1 MEKVKGKFK
10 LITLVV
16 VLMTSSKVMAASN
29 EYSDFKVLNSD
40 ATGLNLIYQVPAYD
54 KSKVTM
60 NNSSYDLIE
69 IEKLP
74 LLKDKGKPQLPV
86 RIITLGIPPDANIE
100 VSVSDFKFREISQ
113 INLAIAD
120 TLGENFEPSPKKE
133 LFPQNYSTSDR
144 FYPQNLVEV
153 EKIMWVRNVKVARLR
168 IFPVQYNPL
177 RNVVRYYSEI
187 SLKVN
192 FVGPKAESYSQEKDS
207 FDKIFQNML
216 LNFEQAKNWR
226 KSQSVAQNY
235 FSPNPLASINNC
247 YKIITREDGLYKIDA
262 PALQSAGIDVSQ
274 IDPRTIQIFNGGGK
288 ALPLSNFVPRP
299 TLREM
304 AIYVAGENDGV
315 FNSSEYILF
324 YCWSVNNW
332 DYDSVN
338 NQYNHYTNN
347 YTTQNV
353 YWLTWGGS
361 FPNKRMNVKDGSLAD
376 SNPVMLNKTKARL
389 HVENDGHLAV
399 INGEIFD
406 YSRWFWLTTQSTSL
420 FLSLSGIITA
430 DTSRLKVNA
439 RFVPPT
445 IIVNSDPAIITR
457 TFGDTTEAKTASL
470 IEGLNQIELNFSRVA
485 YIDYY
490 EVEYSSRTEVRDGQ
504 LFFESPDTSGV
515 LQYNITGVTSTF
527 SLLDIT
533 DLFAVKQITNYQLA
547 GSNLSFQDTLL
558 TNQKKRYYLVSDN
571 KQKGPLSISAAIFAN
586 LKDTLSPSNAADF
599 IVISH
604 PSFLNNFSSLI
615 NLRQNQH
622 RVKLVNVEDIYNEF
636 AWGLFDPMAIRDFL
650 KFAFENW
657 SKPAPAWV
665 LLVGDGTY
673 DYRNLNG
680 VGSVNYLPP
689 LVLPG
694 SVADDNYIYFGA
706 YGFLDSDSSIG
717 TDRGIDMVVGRWPVK
732 TPAEVDIVSNKV
744 FEYETNPEFGP
755 WRNLITSIADDEFN
769 RNPGALQDERFH
781 TDDAEVLAKLHTPTS
796 FNFNKVYLMEYPL
809 DFNLKKPQAE
819 EAVIKSFNDGSLII
833 NYLGHGNPDVLA
845 HEWVFR
851 RTSDIAR
858 LTNKRRLPLIYIA
871 SCSIGFFDNPFSEG
885 MGEEFLR
892 TPDKG
897 GVAVISATRPVYAT
911 PNKTLN
917 YLVYDVLLP
926 GDSLTV
932 GEALYIAKFLRQPN
946 FNDREFIYF
955 GDPYL
960 KLGRPKLKAN
970 FTSVV
975 PDTLKAL
982 SRITVQGEVLD
993 SVGNIKTDFNG
1004 TLFLQAFDAERKRT
1018 HLIEANQDKVNYTL
1032 PGNSIFR
1039 GTFPVETG
1047 QFQAQFI
1054 VPKDIS
1060 YGGAN
1065 AKISAYVYDQTT
1077 DGAGVR
1083 DSLNI
1088 AGSDTTVNDSSGPT
1102 IDIIF
1107 TNIPGFIDG
1116 DQIPQ
1121 NSEAQIIISDS
1132 NGINITGE
1140 LGHGITLSLNDNS
1153 STTFDI
1159 TSQFEYDLGNFQK
1172 GKVIFSLPNLTP
1184 GANFLKIKAWDN
1196 LNNSTIKKVT
1206 FQTAQAGE
1214 FQITE
1219 LLNYPNPFSA
1229 QTNFTYKLTE
1239 EAEVEIKIY
1248 TLSGKLIRTIR
1259 NASGFAD
1266 YNYNTIW
1273 DGKDQDGDQVA
1284 SGVYIYKAVAKCK
1297 TSGNKK
1303 SEALGKAVVKR

>member
-16 VLMTSSKVMAASN
+16 VLMTSSKIMATSN
-29 EYSDFKVLNSD
+29 EYSDFKIISSD
-40 ATGLNLIYQVPAYD
+40 ETGVNLIYQVPD
-54 KSKVTM
+54 FERNRLSM
-60 NNSSYDLIE
+60 NNLSYDLIE
-69 IEKLP
+69 VQKSP
-74 LLKDKGKPQLPV
+74 LSKEKGKPQIPV
-86 RIITLGIPPDANIE
+86 RIIASGIPPDGNVE
-100 VSVSDFKFREISQ
+100 VTVSDFKFKEISQ
-113 INLAIAD
+113 VNLALAD
-120 TLGENFEPSPKKE
+120 TLGGDFSPPEKKT
-133 LFPQNYSTSDR
+133 LFPSNYATSDQ

-153 EKIMWVRNVKVARLR
+153 EKIMWVRNQKVARVR
-168 IFPVQYNPL
+168 IFPVQYNPA
-177 RNVVRYYSEI
+177 RNTVRYYSEI

-192 FVGPKAESYSQEKDS
+192 FIGPKTQSLPQEKDS

-216 LNFEQAKNWR
+216 INYEQAKNWR
-226 KSQSVAQNY
+226 KSQTSTPNY
-235 FSPNPLASINNC
+235 FPSNPLASSVNC
-247 YKIITREDGLYKIDA
+247 YKIITREDGLYRIDA
-262 PALQSAGIDVSQ
+262 ATLQSAGIDISQ

-299 TLREM
+299 ALQEL
-304 AIYVAGENDGV
+304 AIQVAGENDGV
-315 FNSSEYILF
+315 FNSSDYILF
-324 YCWSVNNW
+324 YGRSVSNW

-338 NQYNHYTNN
+338 NQYNRYTNN

-353 YWLTWGGS
+353 HWLTWGGS
-361 FPNKRMNVKDGSLAD
+361 FPNKRMAFKDGSLAD
-376 SNPVMLNKTKARL
+376 SNPVMVNKTKSRL
-389 HVENDGHLAV
+389 HLENDTHLAV

-406 YSRWFWLTTQSTSL
+406 YSRWFWLTTQNASL
-420 FLSLSGIITA
+420 FLSLSGIITS
-430 DTSRLKVNA
+430 DTARLKVNA

-445 IIVNSDPAIITR
+445 ITVNSDPTVITR
-457 TFGDTTEAKTASL
+457 IFGDTTEAKTASL

-490 EVEYSSRTEVRDGQ
+490 EVEYSSRAEVRDGQ
-504 LFFESPDTSGV
+504 LFFESPDSSGV
-515 LQYNITGVTSTF
+515 LQYNVTGITSTF
-527 SLLDIT
+527 SLLDVT
-533 DLFAVKQITNYQLA
+533 DLFSVKQITNYQLA

-558 TNQKKRYYLVSDN
+558 ANQKKRFYLVADN
-571 KQKGPLSISAAIFAN
+571 RQKTPLSISPAVFAN
-586 LKDTLSPSNAADF
+586 LKDTLDPSNAADF

-604 PSFLNNFSSLI
+604 PSFLNNFSSFL

-636 AWGLFDPMAIRDFL
+636 SWGLFDPMAIRDFL
-650 KFAFENW
+650 KYAFENW
-657 SKPAPAWV
+657 TKPAPAWV

-673 DYRNLNG
+673 DYRNLTG
-680 VGSVNYLPP
+680 AGSVTYLPP

-732 TPAEVDIVSNKV
+732 TTEDVDIVSHKV
-744 FEYETNPEFGP
+744 SEYETNPELGP

-769 RNPGALQDERFH
+769 RNSDGTLTERYH
-781 TDDAEVLAKLHTPTS
+781 TDDAEVLAKVHTPSS

-809 DFNLKKPQAE
+809 DFNLKKPLAE
-819 EAVIKSFNDGSLII
+819 EAVIKSFNEGSLIV

-851 RTSDIAR
+851 RTSDIQR
-858 LTNKRRLPLIYIA
+858 LTNKRKLPLIYVA

-917 YLVYDVLLP
+917 YLVYDILLP
-926 GDSLTV
+926 SDSLTI
-932 GEALYIAKFLRQPN
+932 GEALYVAKFLRQPN
-946 FNDREFIYF
+946 FNDREFIFF
-955 GDPYL
+955 GDPYT
-960 KLGRPKLKAN
+960 KLGSPKLRVN
-970 FTSVV
+970 FTSVT

-982 SRITVQGEVLD
+982 SRVTVQGEVLD
-993 SVGNIKTDFNG
+993 SLGNIKTDFNG
-1004 TLFLQAFDAERKRT
+1004 TMFLQAFDAERKRT

-1039 GTFPVETG
+1039 GTFPVSAG

-1054 VPKDIS
+1054 VPRDIS
-1060 YGGAN
+1060 YGGSN

-1077 DGAGVR
+1077 DGAGVH

-1088 AGSDTTVNDSSGPT
+1088 SGSDTTVNDSVGPT

-1121 NSEAQIIISDS
+1121 NSETQIVISDS

-1140 LGHGITLSLNDNS
+1140 LGHGITLSLNDNPS
-1153 STTFDI
+1153 STFDI

-1172 GKVIFSLPNLTP
+1172 GKVTFSLPNLTP
-1184 GANFLKIKAWDN
+1184 GSNFVKIKAWDN

-1219 LLNYPNPFSA
+1219 LLNYPNPFSS

-1248 TLSGKLIRTIR
+1248 TLSGKLIRTLK
-1259 NASGFAD
+1259 NASGLAD
-1266 YNYNTIW
+1266 YNYNTVW

-1284 SGVYIYKAVAKCK
+1284 SGVYIFKALARSKA
-1297 TSGNKK
+1297 SGNKK

>member
-1 MEKVKGKFK
+1 M
-10 LITLVV
+10 
-16 VLMTSSKVMAASN
+16 VMMSLTNLALGSG
-29 EYSDFKVLNSD
+29 YSDFKIISSD
-40 ATGLNLIYQVPAYD
+40 ETGVNLIYQVPD
-54 KSKVTM
+54 FERNRLSM
-60 NNSSYDLIE
+60 NNLSYDLIE
-69 IEKLP
+69 IEKSP
-74 LLKDKGKPQLPV
+74 LLREKGKPQLPV
-86 RIITLGIPPDANIE
+86 RIIALGIPPDANIE
-100 VSVSDFKFREISQ
+100 VSVSDYKFREISQ

-120 TLGENFEPSPKKE
+120 TLGENFESPFKKE
-133 LFPQNYSTSDR
+133 LFPQNYSTSDQ

-153 EKIMWVRNVKVARLR
+153 EKVMWVRNQKVARIR
-168 IFPVQYNPL
+168 IFPVQYNPA
-177 RNVVRYYSEI
+177 RNTVRYYSEI
-187 SLKVN
+187 SLKVD
-192 FVGPKAESYSQEKDS
+192 FVGPKTKSYSQEKDS
-207 FDKIFQNML
+207 FDKIFQNMV

-226 KSQSVAQNY
+226 KSQTSTANY
-235 FSPNPLASINNC
+235 FPANPLASAVNC
-247 YKIITREDGLYKIDA
+247 YKIITREDGLYKIDVST
-262 PALQSAGIDVSQ
+262 LQSAGIDVSQ

-299 TLREM
+299 ALREL

-315 FNSSEYILF
+315 FNSSDYILF
-324 YCWSVNNW
+324 YGWSVNNW

-361 FPNKRMNVKDGSLAD
+361 FPNKRMTVKDGSLAD
-376 SNPVMLNKTKARL
+376 SNPVMVDKTKARL
-389 HVENDGHLAV
+389 HLENDTHLAV

-406 YSRWFWLTTQSTSL
+406 YSRWFWLTTQSTNL
-420 FLSLSGIITA
+420 FLSLSGIITS
-430 DTSRLKVNA
+430 DTTRLKVNA

-445 IIVNSDPAIITR
+445 IIVNTDPAIITR

-470 IEGLNQIELNFSRVA
+470 IEGLNQIELIFSRVA

-490 EVEYSSRTEVRDGQ
+490 EVEYSSRAEARDGQ
-504 LFFESPDTSGV
+504 LFFESRDTSGV

-558 TNQKKRYYLVSDN
+558 ANQKKRYYLVADN
-571 KQKGPLSISAAIFAN
+571 KQKTPLSISQAVFAN
-586 LKDTLSPSNAADF
+586 LKDTLDPSNSADF

-604 PSFLNNFSSLI
+604 PNFLNNFSSLV

-636 AWGLFDPMAIRDFL
+636 DWGLFDPMAIRDFL
-650 KFAFENW
+650 KYAFENW
-657 SKPAPAWV
+657 TKPAPAWV

-680 VGSVNYLPP
+680 AGSVTYLPP

-694 SVADDNYIYFGA
+694 SVADDNYIYFGS

-732 TPAEVDIVSNKV
+732 TTADVDIVSNKV
-744 FEYETNPEFGP
+744 SEYETNPEFGP

-769 RNPGALQDERFH
+769 RNSDGTLTERYH
-781 TDDAEVLAKLHTPTS
+781 TDDAEVLAKLHIPPS
-796 FNFNKVYLMEYPL
+796 FNLNKIYLMEYPL

-819 EAVIKSFNDGSLII
+819 EAVIKSSNDGSLIV

-851 RTSDIAR
+851 RTSDIPR
-858 LTNKRRLPLIYIA
+858 LSNKRRLPLIYIA

-932 GEALYIAKFLRQPN
+932 GEALYVAKFLRQPN

-960 KLGRPKLKAN
+960 KLGRPKLKVN
-970 FTSVV
+970 FTSVA

-982 SRITVQGEVLD
+982 SRVTVQGEVLD

-1004 TLFLQAFDAERKRT
+1004 ILFLQAFDAERKRT

-1039 GTFPVETG
+1039 GTFVVSAG

-1060 YGGAN
+1060 YGGTN

-1088 AGSDTTVNDSSGPT
+1088 AGSDTTVNDSLGPT

-1121 NSEAQIIISDS
+1121 NSEARVIISDS

-1140 LGHGITLSLNDNS
+1140 LGHGITLSLNDNP

-1172 GKVIFSLPNLTP
+1172 GKLTFSLPNLTP
-1184 GANFLKIKAWDN
+1184 GSNFLKMKAWDN

-1248 TLSGKLIRTIR
+1248 TLSGKLIRTLKS
-1259 NASGFAD
+1259 ASGLTD
-1266 YNYNTIW
+1266 YNYSTVW

-1284 SGVYIYKAVAKCK
+1284 SGVYIYKAVARSKAL
-1297 TSGNKK
+1297 GNKK
-1303 SEALGKAVVKR
+1303 SEALGKAVVRR

>member
-1 MEKVKGKFK
+1 MGKVKASD
-10 LITLVV
+10 LLLVV
-16 VLMTSSKVMAASN
+16 MISLTKLAVGS
-29 EYSDFKVLNSD
+29 EYSDFKIISSD
-40 ATGLNLIYQVPAYD
+40 ETGVSFIYQVPD
-54 KSKVTM
+54 FERNRLSM
-60 NNSSYDLIE
+60 NNLSYDLIE
-69 IEKLP
+69 IEKSP
-74 LLKDKGKPQLPV
+74 LLKDKGKPQIPV
-86 RIITLGIPPDANIE
+86 RIIALGIPPDANIE

-113 INLAIAD
+113 INLAVAD
-120 TLGENFEPSPKKE
+120 TLGENIESSFKKE
-133 LFPQNYSTSDR
+133 LFPQDYSTSDQ
-144 FYPQNLVEV
+144 FYPQNLAEV
-153 EKIMWVRNVKVARLR
+153 EKIMWVRNQKVARIRL
-168 IFPVQYNPL
+168 FPVQYNPL

-192 FVGPKAESYSQEKDS
+192 FVGPKTQSYSQEKDS

-216 LNFEQAKNWR
+216 INFDQAKNWR
-226 KSQSVAQNY
+226 KSQSVTPNY
-235 FSPNPLASINNC
+235 FSTNPLASAVNC
-247 YKIITREDGLYKIDA
+247 YKIITREDGLYRIDA
-262 PALQSAGIDVSQ
+262 VTLQSAGIDVSQ
-274 IDPRTIQIFNGGGK
+274 IDPRTIQIFSGGGK

-299 TLREM
+299 ALREL
-304 AIYVAGENDGV
+304 AIYVAGENDNI
-315 FNSSEYILF
+315 FNSLDYILF
-324 YCWSVNNW
+324 YGRSVNNW

-338 NQYNHYTNN
+338 NQYNRYTNN

-361 FPNKRMNVKDGSLAD
+361 FPNKRMTFKDGSLAD
-376 SNPVMLNKTKARL
+376 SNPVMVDKTKARL
-389 HVENDGHLAV
+389 HLENDTHLAV
-399 INGEIFD
+399 ISGEIFD

-420 FLSLSGIITA
+420 FLSLSGIITS
-430 DTSRLKVNA
+430 DTVKLKVNA
-439 RFVPPT
+439 RFVPPA

-470 IEGLNQIELNFSRVA
+470 IEGLNQIELNFSRTA

-490 EVEYSSRTEVRDGQ
+490 QVEYSSRAETRDGQ
-504 LFFESPDTSGV
+504 LFFESPDSSGV

-533 DLFAVKQITNYQLA
+533 DLFSVKQITNYQLA
-547 GSNLSFQDTLL
+547 SSNLSFQDTILA
-558 TNQKKRYYLVSDN
+558 NQKKRYYLVSDN
-571 KQKGPLSISAAIFAN
+571 RQKTPLSISQVVFAN
-586 LKDTLSPSNAADF
+586 LKDTLDPSNSADF

-604 PSFLNNFSSLI
+604 PGFLNNFSSFV
-615 NLRQNQH
+615 NLRQNQQ

-650 KFAFENW
+650 KYTFENW
-657 SKPAPAWV
+657 TRPAPAWV

-673 DYRNLNG
+673 DYRNLTG
-680 VGSVNYLPP
+680 AGSINYLPP

-694 SVADDNYIYFGA
+694 SVADDNFVYFGT
-706 YGFLDSDSSIG
+706 YGYLDSDSSIG

-732 TPAEVDIVSNKV
+732 TTAEVDIVANKV
-744 FEYETNPEFGP
+744 SEYETNPEFGP

-769 RNPGALQDERFH
+769 RNSDGTLTERYH
-781 TDDAEVLAKLHTPTS
+781 TDDAEVLAKLHIPPS
-796 FNFNKVYLMEYPL
+796 FNLSKVYLMEYPL

-819 EAVIKSFNDGSLII
+819 EAVIKSFNDGSLIV
-833 NYLGHGNPDVLA
+833 NYLGHGNPDVIA

-858 LTNKRRLPLIYIA
+858 LSNRKKLPLIYMA

-932 GEALYIAKFLRQPN
+932 GEALYLAKFLRQPN

-955 GDPYL
+955 GDPYT
-960 KLGRPKLKAN
+960 KLGRPKLKVN

-982 SRITVQGEVLD
+982 SRVTVQGEVLD
-993 SVGNIKTDFNG
+993 SIGNIKTDFNG

-1018 HLIEANQDKVNYTL
+1018 HLIEANQDKVDYTL

-1039 GTFPVETG
+1039 GTFPVNAG

-1054 VPKDIS
+1054 VPRDIS

-1065 AKISAYVYDQTT
+1065 AKISAYVDDDTT

-1088 AGSDTTVNDSSGPT
+1088 AGSDTIVNDSVGPT

-1140 LGHGITLSLNDNS
+1140 LGHGITLSLNDNP
-1153 STTFDI
+1153 STTFDL
-1159 TSQFEYDLGNFQK
+1159 TSQFEYDLGDFQK
-1172 GKVIFSLPNLTP
+1172 GKAIFSLPNLTP
-1184 GANFLKIKAWDN
+1184 GSNFLKIKAWDN
-1196 LNNSTIKKVT
+1196 LNNSAIKKVT

-1219 LLNYPNPFSA
+1219 LLNYPNPFSS

-1239 EAEVEIKIY
+1239 EAQVEIKIY
-1248 TLSGKLIRTIR
+1248 TLSGKLIRTLKS
-1259 NASGFAD
+1259 ASGLAD
-1266 YNYNTIW
+1266 YNYSTVW

-1284 SGVYIYKAVAKCK
+1284 SGVYIYKAIAKNK
-1297 TSGNKK
+1297 TSANKK
-1303 SEALGKAVVKR
+1303 SEAFGKAVVKR

>member
-16 VLMTSSKVMAASN
+16 VLMTSSKIMATSN
-29 EYSDFKVLNSD
+29 EYSDFKIISSD
-40 ATGLNLIYQVPAYD
+40 ETGVNLIYQVPD
-54 KSKVTM
+54 FERNRLSM
-60 NNSSYDLIE
+60 NNLSYDLIE
-69 IEKLP
+69 VQKSP
-74 LLKDKGKPQLPV
+74 LSKEKGKPQIPV
-86 RIITLGIPPDANIE
+86 RIIASGIPPDGNVE
-100 VSVSDFKFREISQ
+100 VTVSDFKFKEISQ
-113 INLAIAD
+113 VNLALAD
-120 TLGENFEPSPKKE
+120 TLGGDFSPPEKKT
-133 LFPQNYSTSDR
+133 LFPSNYATSDQ

-153 EKIMWVRNVKVARLR
+153 EKIMWVRNQKVARVR
-168 IFPVQYNPL
+168 IFPVQYNPA
-177 RNVVRYYSEI
+177 RNTVRYYSEI

-192 FVGPKAESYSQEKDS
+192 FIGPKTQSLPQEKDS

-216 LNFEQAKNWR
+216 INYEQAKNWR
-226 KSQSVAQNY
+226 KSQTSTPNY
-235 FSPNPLASINNC
+235 FPSNPLASSVNC
-247 YKIITREDGLYKIDA
+247 YKIITREDGLYRIDA
-262 PALQSAGIDVSQ
+262 ATLQSAGIDISQ

-299 TLREM
+299 ALQEL
-304 AIYVAGENDGV
+304 AIQVAGENDGV
-315 FNSSEYILF
+315 FNSSDYILF
-324 YCWSVNNW
+324 YGRSVSNW

-338 NQYNHYTNN
+338 NQYNRYTNN

-353 YWLTWGGS
+353 HWLTWGGS
-361 FPNKRMNVKDGSLAD
+361 FPNKRMAFKDGSLAD
-376 SNPVMLNKTKARL
+376 SNPVMVNKTKSRL
-389 HVENDGHLAV
+389 HLENDTHLAV

-406 YSRWFWLTTQSTSL
+406 YSRWFWLTTQNASL
-420 FLSLSGIITA
+420 FLSLSGIITS
-430 DTSRLKVNA
+430 DTARLKVNA

-445 IIVNSDPAIITR
+445 ITVNSDPTVITR
-457 TFGDTTEAKTASL
+457 IFGDTTEAKTASL

-490 EVEYSSRTEVRDGQ
+490 EVEYSSRAEVRDGQ
-504 LFFESPDTSGV
+504 LFFESPDSSGV
-515 LQYNITGVTSTF
+515 LQYNVTGITSTF
-527 SLLDIT
+527 SLLDVT
-533 DLFAVKQITNYQLA
+533 DLFSVKQITNYQLA

-558 TNQKKRYYLVSDN
+558 ANQKKRFYLVADN
-571 KQKGPLSISAAIFAN
+571 RQKTPLSISPAVFAN
-586 LKDTLSPSNAADF
+586 LKDALDPSNAADF

-604 PSFLNNFSSLI
+604 PSFLNNFSSFL

-636 AWGLFDPMAIRDFL
+636 SWGLFDPMAIRDFL
-650 KFAFENW
+650 KYAFENW
-657 SKPAPAWV
+657 TKPAPAWV

-673 DYRNLNG
+673 DYRNLTG
-680 VGSVNYLPP
+680 AGSVTYLPP

-732 TPAEVDIVSNKV
+732 TTEDVDIVSHKV
-744 FEYETNPEFGP
+744 SEYETNPELGP

-769 RNPGALQDERFH
+769 RNSDGTLTERYH
-781 TDDAEVLAKLHTPTS
+781 TDDAEVLAKVHTPSS

-809 DFNLKKPQAE
+809 DFNLKKPLAE
-819 EAVIKSFNDGSLII
+819 EAVIKSFNEGSLIV

-851 RTSDIAR
+851 RTSDIQR
-858 LTNKRRLPLIYIA
+858 LTNKRKLPLIYVA

-917 YLVYDVLLP
+917 YLVYDILLP
-926 GDSLTV
+926 SDSLTI
-932 GEALYIAKFLRQPN
+932 GEALYVAKFLRQPN
-946 FNDREFIYF
+946 FNDREFIFF
-955 GDPYL
+955 GDPYT
-960 KLGRPKLKAN
+960 KLGSPKLRVN
-970 FTSVV
+970 FTSVT

-982 SRITVQGEVLD
+982 SRVTVQGEVLD
-993 SVGNIKTDFNG
+993 SLGNIKTDFNG
-1004 TLFLQAFDAERKRT
+1004 TMFLQAFDAERKRT

-1039 GTFPVETG
+1039 GTFPVSAG

-1054 VPKDIS
+1054 VPRDIS
-1060 YGGAN
+1060 YGGSN

-1077 DGAGVR
+1077 DGAGVH

-1088 AGSDTTVNDSSGPT
+1088 SGSDTTVNDSVGPT

-1121 NSEAQIIISDS
+1121 NSETQIVISDS

-1140 LGHGITLSLNDNS
+1140 LGHGITLSLNDNPS
-1153 STTFDI
+1153 STFDI

-1172 GKVIFSLPNLTP
+1172 GKVTFSLPNLTP
-1184 GANFLKIKAWDN
+1184 GSNFVKIKAWDN

-1219 LLNYPNPFSA
+1219 LLNYPNPFSS

-1248 TLSGKLIRTIR
+1248 TLSGKLIRTLK
-1259 NASGFAD
+1259 NASGLAD
-1266 YNYNTIW
+1266 YNYNTVW

-1284 SGVYIYKAVAKCK
+1284 SGVYIFKALARSKA
-1297 TSGNKK
+1297 SGNKK

>member
-1 MEKVKGKFK
+1 MGKVKGKFK

-16 VLMTSSKVMAASN
+16 VLMTSSKIMATSN
-29 EYSDFKVLNSD
+29 EYSDFKIISSD
-40 ATGLNLIYQVPAYD
+40 ETGVSLIYQVPD
-54 KSKVTM
+54 FERNRLSM
-60 NNSSYDLIE
+60 NNLSYDLIE
-69 IEKLP
+69 VQKSP
-74 LLKDKGKPQLPV
+74 LSKEKGKPQLPV
-86 RIITLGIPPDANIE
+86 RIIALGIPPDANVEI
-100 VSVSDFKFREISQ
+100 SVSDFKFREISQ
-113 INLAIAD
+113 VNLALAD
-120 TLGENFEPSPKKE
+120 TLGGDFSPPEKKT
-133 LFPQNYSTSDR
+133 LFPSNYATSDQ
-144 FYPQNLVEV
+144 FYPQNLVEI
-153 EKIMWVRNVKVARLR
+153 EKIMWVRNQKVARVR

-177 RNVVRYYSEI
+177 RSVIRYYSEI

-192 FVGPKAESYSQEKDS
+192 FVGPKTQSLPQEKDS

-216 LNFEQAKNWR
+216 LNFDQAKNWR
-226 KSQSVAQNY
+226 KSQSVTPNY
-235 FSPNPLASINNC
+235 FPSNPLANASNC
-247 YKIITREDGLYKIDA
+247 YKIITREDGLYRINA
-262 PALQSAGIDVSQ
+262 ATLQSAGIDISQ

-299 TLREM
+299 ALQEL
-304 AIYVAGENDGV
+304 AIQVAGESDMV
-315 FNSSEYILF
+315 FNSTDYILF
-324 YCWSVNNW
+324 CGRSVNNW
-332 DYDSVN
+332 DYDSIN
-338 NQYNHYTNN
+338 NQYNRYTNN

-361 FPNKRMNVKDGSLAD
+361 FPNKRMIFKDGSLAD
-376 SNPVMLNKTKARL
+376 SNPVMVDKTKARL
-389 HVENDGHLAV
+389 HLENDTHLAV
-399 INGEIFD
+399 ISGEIFD
-406 YSRWFWLTTQSTSL
+406 YSRWFWLTTQNASL
-420 FLSLSGIITA
+420 FLSLSGIITS
-430 DTSRLKVNA
+430 DTARLKVNA
-439 RFVPPT
+439 RFVPPVIT
-445 IIVNSDPAIITR
+445 VNSDPAVITR

-490 EVEYSSRTEVRDGQ
+490 QVEYSSRAEVRDGQ
-504 LFFESPDTSGV
+504 LFFESPDSSGV

-527 SLLDIT
+527 SLLDVT
-533 DLFAVKQITNYQLA
+533 DLFSVKQITNYQLA

-558 TNQKKRYYLVSDN
+558 ANQKKRYYLVADN
-571 KQKGPLSISAAIFAN
+571 RQKTPLSISQAVFAN
-586 LKDTLSPSNAADF
+586 LKDTLDPSNAADF
-599 IVISH
+599 VVISH
-604 PSFLNNFSSLI
+604 PGFLNNFSSFV

-622 RVKLVNVEDIYNEF
+622 RVKIVNLEDIYNEF
-636 AWGLFDPMAIRDFL
+636 AWGLFDPLAIRDFL

-657 SKPAPAWV
+657 TKPAPAWV
-665 LLVGDGTY
+665 LLAGDGTY
-673 DYRNLNG
+673 DYRNLTG
-680 VGSVNYLPP
+680 AGSVTYLPP

-694 SVADDNYIYFGA
+694 SVADDNYIYFGS
-706 YGFLDSDSSIG
+706 YGFLDSDSSVG
-717 TDRGIDMVVGRWPVK
+717 TDRGLDMVVGRWSVK
-732 TPAEVDIVSNKV
+732 TTAEVDIVSNKIS
-744 FEYETNPEFGP
+744 EYETNPEFGP

-769 RNPGALQDERFH
+769 RNAGASQTERYH
-781 TDDAEVLAKLHTPTS
+781 TDDAEVLAKVHTPSS
-796 FNFNKVYLMEYPL
+796 FNFDKVYLMEYPL

-851 RTSDIAR
+851 RTSDIQR

-932 GEALYIAKFLRQPN
+932 GEALYVAKFLRQPN
-946 FNDREFIYF
+946 FNDREFIFF
-955 GDPYL
+955 GDPYT
-960 KLGRPKLKAN
+960 KLGRPKLKVN
-970 FTSVV
+970 FTSVA

-982 SRITVQGEVLD
+982 SRVTVQGEVLD

-1004 TLFLQAFDAERKRT
+1004 TMFLQAFDAERKRT

-1039 GTFPVETG
+1039 GTFPVNAG

-1054 VPKDIS
+1054 VPRDIS

-1088 AGSDTTVNDSSGPT
+1088 AGSDTTVNDSTGPS
-1102 IDIIF
+1102 IDIVF
-1107 TNIPGFIDG
+1107 TNIPGFIEG

-1140 LGHGITLSLNDNS
+1140 LGHGITLSLNDNPS
-1153 STTFDI
+1153 STFDI
-1159 TSQFEYDLGNFQK
+1159 TSQFEYDLGDFQK
-1172 GKVIFSLPNLTP
+1172 GKAIFSLPNLAS
-1184 GANFLKIKAWDN
+1184 GSNFLKIKAWDN
-1196 LNNSTIKKVT
+1196 LNNSTIKKVN

-1214 FQITE
+1214 FHITE
-1219 LLNYPNPFSA
+1219 LLNYPNPFSS

-1248 TLSGKLIRTIR
+1248 TLSGNLIRSIK
-1259 NASGFAD
+1259 NASGLAD
-1266 YNYNTIW
+1266 YNYSTIW

-1284 SGVYIYKAVAKCK
+1284 SGVYIYKAVAKSK

-1303 SEALGKAVVKR
+1303 TEAFGKAVVKR